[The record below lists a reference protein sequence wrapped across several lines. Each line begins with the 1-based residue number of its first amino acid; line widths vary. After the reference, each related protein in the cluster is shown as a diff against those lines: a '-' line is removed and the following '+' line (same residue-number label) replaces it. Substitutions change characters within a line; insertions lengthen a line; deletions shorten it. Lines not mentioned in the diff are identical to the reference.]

1 MGRMRSILRSAACG
15 TLLQGELKVVLCV
28 IVRDVF
34 NNFRKSLVIRRE
46 FPVLYPAADQVA
58 QDTSEVFM
66 SGVGQEA
73 SGVGQHADEVAQ
85 AA

>member
-73 SGVGQHADEVAQ
+73 SGIGQHPYKT
-85 AA
+85 